1 MSTKN
6 IVAIFIA
13 IAMGVWL
20 LSGEMGS
27 NLANAAEDDQVQSDG
42 EQTPFVR
49 GIESVAT
56 TRNLYLEVRAQTE
69 ANRIVQV
76 RSEVAGVVEAL
87 PGLKGT
93 HVKQGD
99 LLCKIA
105 VDTRQSD
112 LDEARASLKSM
123 QLEYNGIVDLK
134 KRGLQSKINVS
145 QANAKLEANK
155 SRTKRAELALTKT
168 EIRAPFAGVVEMQQ
182 VEIGDF
188 LATGQVCVTLIEID
202 PMLAVGQVAE
212 KNINSLA
219 LGDRVEVE
227 LITGDTYE
235 GEVSFIARAPDSTT
249 RAYPVEVT
257 VADPDQNIRA
267 GMTAQMRVPTGSEFA
282 HLISPASLVLND
294 EGVVGIRIV
303 ENDFVRFVPVN
314 IVGEDPGGVWVGGAP
329 ERAQIITVGQEDV
342 FEGQMVRISLSPITT
357 LVGLN
362 R

>member
-6 IVAIFIA
+6 IVAVLIA
-13 IAMGVWL
+13 IAMGIWL
-20 LSGEMGS
+20 VSGEMGS
-27 NLANAAEDDQVQSDG
+27 NLAIAAEEDEIQPSDD
-42 EQTPFVR
+42 QTPFVR

-69 ANRIVQV
+69 ANRMVHV
-76 RSEVAGVVEAL
+76 KSEVAGVVKAL

-93 HVKQGD
+93 HVSAGD

-123 QLEYNGIVDLK
+123 QLEYNGIIDLK
-134 KRGLQSKINVS
+134 QRGLQSEINVS
-145 QANAKLEANK
+145 QARAKLEANK
-155 SRTKRAELALTKT
+155 SRTKRAELALIKT
-168 EIRAPFAGVVEMQQ
+168 EIRAPFAGVVETQQ

-188 LATGQVCVTLIEID
+188 LATGQVCVTLMEID

-212 KNINSLA
+212 KNINRLA

-227 LITGDTYE
+227 LITGDAYV
-235 GEVSFIARAPDSTT
+235 GAVSFIARAPDSTT

-257 VADPDQNIRA
+257 VADPDQNIRV

-294 EGVVGIRIV
+294 EGLVGIKIV
-303 ENDFVRFVPVN
+303 EDSVVRFVPVN

-342 FEGQMVRISLSPITT
+342 FEGQVVRISLLPINA
-357 LVGLN
+357 LVSLS

>member
-27 NLANAAEDDQVQSDG
+27 NLANAAEDDQIQSAG

-155 SRTKRAELALTKT
+155 SRTKR
-168 EIRAPFAGVVEMQQ
+168 Q
-182 VEIGDF
+182 
-188 LATGQVCVTLIEID
+188 
-202 PMLAVGQVAE
+202 
-212 KNINSLA
+212 SW
-219 LGDRVEVE
+219 
-227 LITGDTYE
+227 
-235 GEVSFIARAPDSTT
+235 
-249 RAYPVEVT
+249 
-257 VADPDQNIRA
+257 
-267 GMTAQMRVPTGSEFA
+267 
-282 HLISPASLVLND
+282 H
-294 EGVVGIRIV
+294 
-303 ENDFVRFVPVN
+303 
-314 IVGEDPGGVWVGGAP
+314 
-329 ERAQIITVGQEDV
+329 
-342 FEGQMVRISLSPITT
+342 
-357 LVGLN
+357 
-362 R
+362 

>member
-27 NLANAAEDDQVQSDG
+27 NLANAAEDDQIQSAG

-105 VDTRQSD
+105 VDTRQSE
-112 LDEARASLKSM
+112 LDEARASLRSM
-123 QLEYNGIVDLK
+123 
-134 KRGLQSKINVS
+134 
-145 QANAKLEANK
+145 
-155 SRTKRAELALTKT
+155 
-168 EIRAPFAGVVEMQQ
+168 
-182 VEIGDF
+182 
-188 LATGQVCVTLIEID
+188 
-202 PMLAVGQVAE
+202 
-212 KNINSLA
+212 
-219 LGDRVEVE
+219 
-227 LITGDTYE
+227 
-235 GEVSFIARAPDSTT
+235 
-249 RAYPVEVT
+249 
-257 VADPDQNIRA
+257 
-267 GMTAQMRVPTGSEFA
+267 
-282 HLISPASLVLND
+282 
-294 EGVVGIRIV
+294 
-303 ENDFVRFVPVN
+303 
-314 IVGEDPGGVWVGGAP
+314 
-329 ERAQIITVGQEDV
+329 
-342 FEGQMVRISLSPITT
+342 
-357 LVGLN
+357 
-362 R
+362 